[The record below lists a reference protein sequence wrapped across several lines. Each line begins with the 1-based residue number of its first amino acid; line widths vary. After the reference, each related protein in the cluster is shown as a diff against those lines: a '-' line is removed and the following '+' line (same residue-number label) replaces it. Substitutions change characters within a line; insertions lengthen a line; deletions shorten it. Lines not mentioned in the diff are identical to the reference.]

1 MSTIYIAVMFPINTL
16 AGSHNTKVVLNV
28 TRCKEEDAKPYSQTD
43 FLNDSQKKIVQRRF
57 CAQKAN
63 TLEKMQILRILEKE
77 CKMLS
82 DQCEF

>member
-43 FLNDSQKKIVQRRF
+43 FLNDSQKKIV
-57 CAQKAN
+57 
-63 TLEKMQILRILEKE
+63 
-77 CKMLS
+77 
-82 DQCEF
+82 